1 MIRKQIL
8 IALVSGLPVLIGAVG
23 CGDAGSAS
31 SPTTTPAPAP
41 PPPPTPS
48 FTLSGTVS
56 DSRRTG
62 LVLPGAVVQ
71 FANGRRE
78 STTTGP
84 DGQYRFLNVSGTV
97 TVTVAVEPAYVGQE
111 VEVMVDADRALDFAL
126 EHTGTPPFEDAPWIT
141 PDILGPSDPSS
152 LRSVTYAGRG
162 MRWVW
167 DDRPEDFVTINAYLF
182 DVQFAEQVVEFVMN
196 PEFGS
201 REAARAHVDTFTPAM
216 GRLPNLLLSG
226 LREVW
231 INAVLGRLRRQQ
243 YLWEPPP
250 AYASAARCR
259 GRNPFLGSAAP
270 MASPAGLSV
279 PPTAQ
284 DRAARQGT
292 PTSGQFSRWGPAPRP
307 AGPRQTKTTIVEMTP
322 VSARTPNSQD
332 RAASQG
338 TPARRSA

>member
-201 REAARAHVDTFTPAM
+201 REAARAHVDTFTPAI

-231 INAVLGRLRRQQ
+231 INAVLGGFAANSTYGSHLRICERREMSGP
-243 YLWEPPP
+243 EPVLGQ
-250 AYASAARCR
+250 CR
-259 GRNPFLGSAAP
+259 PN
-270 MASPAGLSV
+270 GLSGRV
-279 PPTAQ
+279 VRTPNSQ
-284 DRAARQGT
+284 DRAARKGT

-307 AGPRQTKTTIVEMTP
+307 AGPR
-322 VSARTPNSQD
+322 
-332 RAASQG
+332 
-338 TPARRSA
+338 RRRPQSSK